1 MSAKWPN
8 MSVMEPGV
16 GHLVVRSAAAVPG
29 ESGQGSAPACGQQKP
44 GSVRGD
50 VQPLDVSSSWLMLP
64 PMTEASTVPTAPP
77 PNATP
82 AQMAVFFYCADIP
95 AQPPVSSRWQGIE
108 MTVTRACWISCS
120 CPTSRRNLPLPPP

>member
-8 MSVMEPGV
+8 MSVMDPGV
-16 GHLVVRSAAAVPG
+16 GHLGVRSAAAVPG
-29 ESGQGSAPACGQQKP
+29 ESGQGSEPACGKQKP

-50 VQPLDVSSSWLMLP
+50 VQPLDLSSSWLMLP

-77 PNATP
+77 PNPTP

-95 AQPPVSSRWQGIE
+95 AQPSVWSRRPGIG
-108 MTVTRACWISCS
+108 MIVTRGCRISCS
-120 CPTSRRNLPLPPP
+120 CPTSRRILPLPPP